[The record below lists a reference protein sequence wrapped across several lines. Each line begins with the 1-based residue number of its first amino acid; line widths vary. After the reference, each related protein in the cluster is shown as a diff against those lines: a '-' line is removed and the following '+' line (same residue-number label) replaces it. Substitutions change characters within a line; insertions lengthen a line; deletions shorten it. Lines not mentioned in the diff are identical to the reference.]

1 MVGGDPEDDTVG
13 FTGGVGD
20 FGGDDLVGGVGLVSG
35 DADDRADFGDL
46 ESDGVLG
53 TLKIAESS
61 STTWI
66 STIFPSPLSLRP
78 ASSSYSATS
87 SGVKVTKT
95 ASKSASLSPDGS
107 VGSQSDSPAW
117 GLGLNFLRSD
127 SVGLESGGG
136 VAEVEVGGEGGVA

>member
-13 FTGGVGD
+13 FTGGVGG

-66 STIFPSPLSLRP
+66 STIFPS
-78 ASSSYSATS
+78 TM
-87 SGVKVTKT
+87 VM
-95 ASKSASLSPDGS
+95 
-107 VGSQSDSPAW
+107 
-117 GLGLNFLRSD
+117 
-127 SVGLESGGG
+127 
-136 VAEVEVGGEGGVA
+136 